1 MATGHPINSKLEEI
15 ESDLS
20 PTPTSSPMPTTKRKR
35 PSTLKADICDTHSL
49 PHVGN
54 RKNSICSECFLRGH
68 IGTSRTICPKM
79 ILLTGIEKS
88 KRGNSWRGAIDTYRW
103 NRKKLVVM
111 MGHMKELGD
120 VRYVGLENVV
130 ADFDSV
136 ANGTLL
142 STLTSLL
149 DLVADAK

>member
-1 MATGHPINSKLEEI
+1 
-15 ESDLS
+15 
-20 PTPTSSPMPTTKRKR
+20 
-35 PSTLKADICDTHSL
+35 
-49 PHVGN
+49 
-54 RKNSICSECFLRGH
+54 LRGH
-68 IGTSRTICPKM
+68 IGTSRTICPKL

-103 NRKKLVVM
+103 NRKKLVVL

-136 ANGTLL
+136 ANGTPQHLDF
-142 STLTSLL
+142 TS
-149 DLVADAK
+149 